1 MPILTFKQVEN
12 LSPFRQAL
20 FIFLTTLAFL
30 LSASYWSSNPEMHW
44 IVATT
49 GMCFFLWLN
58 TFIFFFIRKKQLQYF
73 LLSVLFFAAISAVL
87 AYLAQYFSGLLLSKL
102 YVYRALMA
110 AIAIFY
116 FVATAITFATK
127 SLMQAFGVEEH

>member
-12 LSPFRQAL
+12 MSPFRQAF
-20 FIFLTTLAFL
+20 FILLATLVFL
-30 LSASYWSSNPEMHW
+30 LTASYWSSDPEIHW

-49 GMCFFLWLN
+49 GMGFYLWLN

-73 LLSVLFFAAISAVL
+73 VLSVILFVAISALL
-87 AYLAQYFSGLLLSKL
+87 AYLAQYLSGLLLSKL
-102 YVYRALMA
+102 YVYRTLMA
-110 AIAIFY
+110 AIGIFY